1 MAHHGRA
8 MTSQHFDG
16 ATTVQDGLTIEI
28 DGLNGL
34 NSYKMMISYFI
45 SN

>member
-1 MAHHGRA
+1 ML
-8 MTSQHFDG
+8 QWL
-16 ATTVQDGLTIEI
+16 QDGLTIEI

-34 NSYKMMISYFI
+34 NSYKMVISYFI